1 MPFFLSFLFLAH
13 RQSNVP
19 NSNNYLKSA
28 TSIPTKM
35 TPAYARSL
43 NFLAVRNSDWLWL
56 LVFVLV
62 SESIGLLRTGNITQH
77 CNNFIS
83 IVKTN
88 RFWNRIHLYY
98 WTAVRVWKGSTDVTG
113 LLLRFLFTFK
123 WRSQSKEERIGSGS
137 FLRHFKSNNMSK
149 VKIVHCVEDDRQAPI
164 SHFHMS
170 HNTPYLP
177 PPPPPPAPKR
187 KKIGWALFSIS
198 L

>member
-1 MPFFLSFLFLAH
+1 M
-13 RQSNVP
+13 
-19 NSNNYLKSA
+19 
-28 TSIPTKM
+28 
-35 TPAYARSL
+35 
-43 NFLAVRNSDWLWL
+43 
-56 LVFVLV
+56 FVLV

-83 IVKTN
+83 IVKTH

-149 VKIVHCVEDDRQAPI
+149 VKIIHCVEDNRKAPI
-164 SHFHMS
+164 RHFHMS
-170 HNTPYLP
+170 HNPPYLP
-177 PPPPPPAPKR
+177 PPPPPKR

-198 L
+198 LEKAVILRRNEKKGYAKFGGWGRGANKVPHGKRGSAELELSFISV